1 MQSVGF
7 EQTLL
12 RFLFHKNNFFIGK
25 KPVVEFI
32 SVAINESSD
41 VLCFDPYLIN
51 IFSES
56 SKADRCTDV
65 IFKQT
70 LYCLSVTVKM

>member
-7 EQTLL
+7 EQKLL
-12 RFLFHKNNFFIGK
+12 RFLFHKNNLFIGK

-41 VLCFDPYLIN
+41 VLCFDPYLI
-51 IFSES
+51 
-56 SKADRCTDV
+56 KADRCTDV